1 MGIRNVRNLATK
13 RDEAVEARVILIT
26 EREGGDKARE
36 IHFLGPFALP
46 S

>member
-1 MGIRNVRNLATK
+1 MGIRNVRNLVAK
-13 RDEAVEARVILIT
+13 REEARVILIT
-26 EREGGDKARE
+26 EREVGDEARE